1 MITDYSFRTSTRRRA
16 TAVTCAC
23 VAVSALATSSSLA
36 QSVTSGGFVATLGKD
51 TVAFEQYTR
60 TGNVLTGDY
69 VTVQGGVTA
78 SHYVI
83 KFDVNNMPSELVL
96 TQMRGDGSPIPGGP
110 SSVKMTV
117 GEAETTVDI
126 LKEPPVHRKFAVKL
140 PYPLLGTSIAMFE
153 VAMQRLRTLGTDS
166 VSFAGL
172 PLNAPELP
180 NPIQVKFVGA
190 DSARVWTAGG
200 PMYMR
205 VTRNGEIHGVSGRA
219 TDVKIEVR
227 RVPVTQFKALM
238 TRFTK

>member
-1 MITDYSFRTSTRRRA
+1 MTVGSSFKFSTRRSTLVA
-16 TAVTCAC
+16 ASISCAASL
-23 VAVSALATSSSLA
+23 VGLTSHA

-60 TGNVLTGDY
+60 TGNVMTGDY

-78 SHYVI
+78 SHYVL
-83 KFDVNNMPSELVL
+83 KFDVNNMPSELTL

-117 GEAETTVDI
+117 GANETIVDI
-126 LKEPPVHRKFAVKL
+126 LKEPPVQRKFAVKV

-153 VAMQRLRTLGTDS
+153 VAMQRLRTLGNDS

-172 PLNAPELP
+172 PLNAQELP
-180 NPIQVKFVGA
+180 SPIQVKFLGT

-205 VTRNGEIHGVSGRA
+205 VTKNGEIHGVSARE
-219 TDVKIEVR
+219 TKTKIEVR
-227 RVPVTQFKALM
+227 RVPVTTFKAM
-238 TRFTK
+238 MMRFTK